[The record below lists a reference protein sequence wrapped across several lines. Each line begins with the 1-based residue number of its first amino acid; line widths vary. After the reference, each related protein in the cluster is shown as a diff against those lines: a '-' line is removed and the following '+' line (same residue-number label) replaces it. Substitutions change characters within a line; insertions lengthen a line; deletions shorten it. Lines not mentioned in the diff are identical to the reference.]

1 MIGMI
6 RVMYR
11 LFKKLFNKE
20 VNEEFGYYE
29 AGGYMKAQSDIA
41 RRLISRGMSL
51 TEIVKTYMRRRDK
64 NLTKLM
70 SYAYQMRVAKIMTN
84 YIEIQLY

>member
-20 VNEEFGYYE
+20 VNEEFGYHE
-29 AGGYMKAQSDIA
+29 AGG
-41 RRLISRGMSL
+41 
-51 TEIVKTYMRRRDK
+51 
-64 NLTKLM
+64 
-70 SYAYQMRVAKIMTN
+70 RVVPGPIC
-84 YIEIQLY
+84 

>member
-51 TEIVKTYMRRRDK
+51 TEIAGIVSID
-64 NLTKLM
+64 
-70 SYAYQMRVAKIMTN
+70 
-84 YIEIQLY
+84 EDELYEMKVNEGLQ

>member
-20 VNEEFGYYE
+20 VNEELGYYE

-51 TEIVKTYMRRRDK
+51 TEIAGIVSKD
-64 NLTKLM
+64 
-70 SYAYQMRVAKIMTN
+70 
-84 YIEIQLY
+84 EDELYEMKVNEGLQ